1 MVDRDVAFAKISSIQ
16 RCLKRISDITQLDP
30 ESLNDL
36 DVQEIMIL
44 NLQRAVQSS
53 IDLASH
59 IVADE
64 GLGLPQEL
72 RENFDILLKNDIL
85 PKDLT
90 LRLRKMVGF
99 RNIAVHEYESINP
112 DILKSILKNNLRDFE
127 EYYTAIIRHYNLS
140 G

>member
-1 MVDRDVAFAKISSIQ
+1 MVDRDVAFAKISSVQ
-16 RCLKRISDITQLDP
+16 RYLKRIRDITQLNP

-36 DVQEIMIL
+36 DVQEIMTL

-64 GLGLPQEL
+64 GLGLPQKL
-72 RENFDILLKNDIL
+72 RENFDILQKNNIL
-85 PKDLT
+85 PEELT

-112 DILKSILKNNLRDFE
+112 DILKSILKKNLKDFE
-127 EYYTAIIRHYNLS
+127 EFYTVIIRHYHLS
-140 G
+140 E

>member
-1 MVDRDVAFAKISSIQ
+1 MVDRDVAFAKISSVQ
-16 RCLKRISDITQLDP
+16 RYLKRIRDITQLNP

-36 DVQEIMIL
+36 DVQEIMTL

-72 RENFDILLKNDIL
+72 RENFDILQKNNIL
-85 PKDLT
+85 PEELT

-112 DILKSILKNNLRDFE
+112 DILKSILKKNLKDFE
-127 EYYTAIIRHYNLS
+127 EFYTVIIRHYHLS
-140 G
+140 E